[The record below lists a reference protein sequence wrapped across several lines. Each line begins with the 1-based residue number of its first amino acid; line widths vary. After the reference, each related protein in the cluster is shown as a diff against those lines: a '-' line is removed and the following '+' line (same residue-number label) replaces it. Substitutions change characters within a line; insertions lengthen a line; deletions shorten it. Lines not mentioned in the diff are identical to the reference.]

1 MSGSRAMVELG
12 RQVVR
17 RRRRTIE
24 EKITIVQESRA
35 PDSSVADV
43 ARRHA
48 VNPKQVYTW
57 RRQLEQG
64 TLAPAKADA
73 RLLEVRVSGPGC
85 AEEAQGSGRAAGS
98 EGRIEITLADGVRI
112 AISGSVGPERLEQVL
127 GVLRR

>member
-1 MSGSRAMVELG
+1 M
-12 RQVVR
+12 
-17 RRRRTIE
+17 
-24 EKITIVQESRA
+24 QESRA
-35 PDSSVADV
+35 PDSSVTEV

-64 TLAPAKADA
+64 TLVPAKAGA
-73 RLLEVRVSGPGC
+73 RLLEVRVSGPGLV
-85 AEEAQGSGRAAGS
+85 EKAQESRHAAGC